1 MMNTITEIIT
11 GTPSPPLRIIAPNGA
26 PMKKNILV
34 FPCGSEIALEV
45 YRAVNHST
53 HFNLIGANSI
63 DDHGQ
68 FVFENYIGGLPFI
81 TDPDFLEKFGQVI
94 RENNIDAVYPAMD
107 SVIELLKNNEDLLG
121 CKVVSSPI
129 ETTQI
134 CLSKSKTYKVLE
146 NVVKV
151 PKTFTADEL
160 VIAGEPFPVFAK
172 PDIGYG
178 SRGAKKISSV
188 EDLKAHLA
196 LYPSCI
202 LSEFLP
208 GKEYTVDCFT
218 NSNGKLLFAAARER
232 CRIMNGISVNTKP
245 VKENA
250 EEFMDFAQ
258 KINETIKFQG
268 AWFYQVKR
276 DANGSLTLL
285 EIASRFGGSSS
296 LFRAQGI
303 NFALMSLFD
312 AFDIPVSVLRNG
324 YDVIMDRALDNKYKL
339 DLKYSEVFVDFDD
352 CIYLEKK
359 FVNDAL
365 MAFLYRCVN
374 NGIKVTLLSR
384 HDDEKLGKLDEL
396 LDKLRIRQVFDRI
409 IHLNPSQKKIDFID
423 NTDSI
428 FIDDSF
434 AERKAVADKFNIP
447 VFSLDMIEA
456 L

>member
-1 MMNTITEIIT
+1 MAN
-11 GTPSPPLRIIAPNGA
+11 
-26 PMKKNILV
+26 KKNILV

-45 YRAVNHST
+45 YRSVKNST
-53 HFNLIGANSI
+53 HFNLIGASSV
-63 DDHGQ
+63 DDHGK

-81 TDPDFLEKFGQVI
+81 TAPEFIPAIKKVVAD
-94 RENNIDAVYPAMD
+94 NAIDAIYPAMD
-107 SVIELLKNNEDLLG
+107 AVIEILKKNENEIG
-121 CKVVSSPI
+121 CKVIASDV

-134 CLSKSKTYKVLE
+134 CLSKTKTYKALGGT
-146 NVVKV
+146 VKIPRILSAYKLLQV
-151 PKTFTADEL
+151 GDSA
-160 VIAGEPFPVFAK
+160 FPIFAK

-178 SRGAKKISSV
+178 SRGAKKITSV
-188 EDLKAHLA
+188 EDLKAHMDQ
-196 LYPSCI
+196 YPSCI

-208 GKEYTVDCFT
+208 G
-218 NSNGKLLFAAARER
+218 ER
-232 CRIMNGISVNTKP
+232 SRIMNGISVNTKP

-250 EEFMDFAQ
+250 EEFEDFAK
-258 KINETIKFQG
+258 KINGAIKFRG

-276 DANGSLTLL
+276 NVDGELTLL
-285 EIASRFGGSSS
+285 EVASRFGGSSS

-312 AFDIPVSVLRNG
+312 AFGIPVSILRND
-324 YDVIMDRALDNKYKL
+324 YDVEMDRALDNKYKL
-339 DLKYSEVFVDFDD
+339 SLKYGEVFVDFDD
-352 CIYLEKK
+352 CVYLEKQ

-384 HDDEKLGKLDEL
+384 HDDEKLGKLDDL

-409 IHLNPSQKKIDFID
+409 IHLDPSQKKIDFID

-434 AERKAVADKFNIP
+434 AERKAVADKFHIP
-447 VFSLDMIEA
+447 VFSLDMVEA

>member
-1 MMNTITEIIT
+1 
-11 GTPSPPLRIIAPNGA
+11 
-26 PMKKNILV
+26 MKKNILV

-81 TDPDFLEKFGQVI
+81 TAPDFLEKFGQVI

-134 CLSKSKTYKVLE
+134 CLSKSRTYKVLE
-146 NVVKV
+146 NIVKV
-151 PKTFTADEL
+151 PKTYTANEL
-160 VIAGEPFPVFAK
+160 VKAGGPFPVFAK

-178 SRGAKKISSV
+178 SRGAKKVSSV

-312 AFDIPVSVLRNG
+312 AFDIPVSILRNG
-324 YDVIMDRALDNKYKL
+324 YDVVMDRALDNKYKL
-339 DLKYSEVFVDFDD
+339 DLKYSEVFIDFDD

-359 FVNDAL
+359 FVNDAM

-374 NGIKVTLLSR
+374 KGIKVTLLSR

-409 IHLNPSQKKIDFID
+409 IHLNPSQKKIDSID

>member
-1 MMNTITEIIT
+1 
-11 GTPSPPLRIIAPNGA
+11 
-26 PMKKNILV
+26 MKKNILV

-81 TDPDFLEKFGQVI
+81 TDPDFLEKFRQVV
-94 RENNIDAVYPAMD
+94 RDNNIDAVYPAMD
-107 SVIELLKNNEDLLG
+107 AVIELLKSNEDFLG

-208 GKEYTVDCFT
+208 GKEYTVDCF
-218 NSNGKLLFAAARER
+218 SSHNGDLLFAAARER

-250 EEFMDFAQ
+250 EEFMEFA
-258 KINETIKFQG
+258 KRINSAIKFNG

-324 YDVIMDRALDNKYKL
+324 YDVVMDRALDNKYKL

-409 IHLNPSQKKIDFID
+409 IHLNPSQKKIDSID

>member
-1 MMNTITEIIT
+1 
-11 GTPSPPLRIIAPNGA
+11 
-26 PMKKNILV
+26 MKKNILV

-81 TDPDFLEKFGQVI
+81 TAPDFLEKFGQVI

-134 CLSKSKTYKVLE
+134 CLSKSRTYKVLE
-146 NVVKV
+146 NIVKV
-151 PKTFTADEL
+151 PKTYTANEL
-160 VIAGEPFPVFAK
+160 VKAGGPFPVFAK

-188 EDLKAHLA
+188 EDLKAHLD

-312 AFDIPVSVLRNG
+312 AFDIPVSILRNG
-324 YDVIMDRALDNKYKL
+324 YDVVMDRALDNKYKL
-339 DLKYSEVFVDFDD
+339 DLKYSEVFIDFDD

-359 FVNDAL
+359 FVNDAM

-374 NGIKVTLLSR
+374 KGIKVTLLSR

-409 IHLNPSQKKIDFID
+409 IHLNPSQKKIDSID

>member
-1 MMNTITEIIT
+1 
-11 GTPSPPLRIIAPNGA
+11 
-26 PMKKNILV
+26 MKKNILV

-63 DDHGQ
+63 EDHGQ

-81 TDPDFLEKFGQVI
+81 TAPDFLEKFRQVI

-146 NVVKV
+146 NIVKV
-151 PKTFTADEL
+151 PKTYTVNEL
-160 VIAGEPFPVFAK
+160 VKAGGPFPVFAK

-196 LYPSCI
+196 MYPSCI

-218 NSNGKLLFAAARER
+218 SSNRKLLFAAARER

-245 VKENA
+245 VKGNA

-312 AFDIPVSVLRNG
+312 AFDIPVSILRNG
-324 YDVIMDRALDNKYKL
+324 YNVVMDRALDNKYKL
-339 DLKYSEVFVDFDD
+339 DLKYSEVFIDFDD

-359 FVNDAL
+359 FVNDAM

-374 NGIKVTLLSR
+374 KGIKVTLLSR

-409 IHLNPSQKKIDFID
+409 IHLNPSQKKIDSID

>member
-1 MMNTITEIIT
+1 
-11 GTPSPPLRIIAPNGA
+11 
-26 PMKKNILV
+26 MKKNILV

-63 DDHGQ
+63 EDHGQ

-81 TDPDFLEKFGQVI
+81 TAPDFLEKFRQII
-94 RENNIDAVYPAMD
+94 RENNIDAIYPAMD
-107 SVIELLKNNEDLLG
+107 TVIELLKSNEDFFG

-146 NVVKV
+146 DVVKV
-151 PKTFTADEL
+151 PRTYTANEL
-160 VIAGEPFPVFAK
+160 VKAGGMFPVFAK

-178 SRGAKKISSV
+178 SRGAKKISSI

-208 GKEYTVDCFT
+208 GKEYTVDCFS
-218 NSNGKLLFAAARER
+218 SNNGNLLFAAARER

-276 DANGSLTLL
+276 DANGNLTLL
-285 EIASRFGGSSS
+285 EVASRFGGSSS

-312 AFDIPVSVLRNG
+312 AFDIPVSILRNG
-324 YDVIMDRALDNKYKL
+324 YDVVMDRALDNKYKL

-374 NGIKVTLLSR
+374 KGIKVTLLSR

-409 IHLNPSQKKIDFID
+409 IHLNPIQKKIDFID

-434 AERKAVADKFNIP
+434 TERKAVADKFNIP

>member
-1 MMNTITEIIT
+1 
-11 GTPSPPLRIIAPNGA
+11 
-26 PMKKNILV
+26 MKKNILV

-81 TDPDFLEKFGQVI
+81 TDPDFLEKFRQVV
-94 RENNIDAVYPAMD
+94 RDNNIDAVYPAMD
-107 SVIELLKNNEDLLG
+107 AVIELLKSNEDFLG

-160 VIAGEPFPVFAK
+160 VMAGEPFPVFAK

-208 GKEYTVDCFT
+208 GKEYTVDCF
-218 NSNGKLLFAAARER
+218 SSHNGDLLFAAARER

-250 EEFMDFAQ
+250 EEFMDFA
-258 KINETIKFQG
+258 KRINSAIKFNG

-324 YDVIMDRALDNKYKL
+324 YDVVMDRALDNKYKL

-409 IHLNPSQKKIDFID
+409 IHLNPSQKKIDSID

>member
-1 MMNTITEIIT
+1 
-11 GTPSPPLRIIAPNGA
+11 
-26 PMKKNILV
+26 MKKNILV

-81 TDPDFLEKFGQVI
+81 TDPDFLEKFRQVV
-94 RENNIDAVYPAMD
+94 RDNNIDAVYPAMD
-107 SVIELLKNNEDLLG
+107 AVIELLKSNEDFLG

-146 NVVKV
+146 NIVKV
-151 PKTFTADEL
+151 PKTYTANEL
-160 VIAGEPFPVFAK
+160 VKAGEPFPVFAK

-208 GKEYTVDCFT
+208 GKEYTVDCF
-218 NSNGKLLFAAARER
+218 SSHNGDLLFAAARER

-250 EEFMDFAQ
+250 EEFVEFA
-258 KINETIKFQG
+258 KRINSAIKFNG

-276 DANGSLTLL
+276 DANGNLTLL
-285 EIASRFGGSSS
+285 EVASRFGGSSS

-409 IHLNPSQKKIDFID
+409 IHLNPSQKKIDSID

>member
-1 MMNTITEIIT
+1 
-11 GTPSPPLRIIAPNGA
+11 
-26 PMKKNILV
+26 MKKNILV

-81 TDPDFLEKFGQVI
+81 TAPDFLEKFGQVI

-134 CLSKSKTYKVLE
+134 CLSKSRTYKVLE
-146 NVVKV
+146 NIVKV
-151 PKTFTADEL
+151 PKTYTANEL
-160 VIAGEPFPVFAK
+160 VKAGGPFPVFAK

-245 VKENA
+245 VKGNA

-324 YDVIMDRALDNKYKL
+324 YDVVMDRALDNKYKL
-339 DLKYSEVFVDFDD
+339 DLKYSEVFIDFDD

-359 FVNDAL
+359 FVNDAM

-374 NGIKVTLLSR
+374 KGIKVTLLSR

-409 IHLNPSQKKIDFID
+409 IHLNPSQKKIDSID

>member
-1 MMNTITEIIT
+1 
-11 GTPSPPLRIIAPNGA
+11 
-26 PMKKNILV
+26 MKKNILV

-63 DDHGQ
+63 EDHGQ

-81 TDPDFLEKFGQVI
+81 TAPDFLEKFRQII
-94 RENNIDAVYPAMD
+94 RENNIDAIYPAMD
-107 SVIELLKNNEDLLG
+107 TVIELLKSNEDFFG

-146 NVVKV
+146 DVVKV
-151 PKTFTADEL
+151 PRTYTANEL
-160 VIAGEPFPVFAK
+160 VKAGGMFPVFAK

-178 SRGAKKISSV
+178 SRGAKKISSI

-208 GKEYTVDCFT
+208 GKEYTVDCFS
-218 NSNGKLLFAAARER
+218 SNNGNLLFAAARER

-276 DANGSLTLL
+276 DANGNLTLL
-285 EIASRFGGSSS
+285 EVASRFGGSSS

-312 AFDIPVSVLRNG
+312 AFDIPVSILRNG
-324 YDVIMDRALDNKYKL
+324 YDVVMDRALDNKYKL

-365 MAFLYRCVN
+365 MAFLYRCMN
-374 NGIKVTLLSR
+374 KGIKVTLLSR

-409 IHLNPSQKKIDFID
+409 IHLNPSQKKIDSID

>member
-1 MMNTITEIIT
+1 
-11 GTPSPPLRIIAPNGA
+11 
-26 PMKKNILV
+26 MKKNILV

-63 DDHGQ
+63 EDHGQ

-81 TDPDFLEKFGQVI
+81 TAPDFLEKFRQVI

-146 NVVKV
+146 NIVKV
-151 PKTFTADEL
+151 PKTYTVNEL
-160 VIAGEPFPVFAK
+160 VKAGGPFPVFAK

-196 LYPSCI
+196 MYPSCI

-218 NSNGKLLFAAARER
+218 SSNRKLLFAAARER

-276 DANGSLTLL
+276 DANGKLTLL

-409 IHLNPSQKKIDFID
+409 IHLNPSQKKIDSID

>member
-1 MMNTITEIIT
+1 
-11 GTPSPPLRIIAPNGA
+11 
-26 PMKKNILV
+26 MKKNILV

-63 DDHGQ
+63 EDHGQ
-68 FVFENYIGGLPFI
+68 FVFENYIGDLPFI
-81 TDPDFLEKFGQVI
+81 TSPDFLEKFRQVI
-94 RENNIDAVYPAMD
+94 RDNRIDAVYPAMD
-107 SVIELLKNNEDLLG
+107 AVIELLKSNEDFLG

-151 PKTFTADEL
+151 PKTFIANEL
-160 VIAGEPFPVFAK
+160 VIAGKPFPVFAK

-188 EDLKAHLA
+188 EDLKAHLD

-208 GKEYTVDCFT
+208 GKEYTVDCF
-218 NSNGKLLFAAARER
+218 SSHNGELLFAAARER

-245 VKENA
+245 VKESA
-250 EEFMDFAQ
+250 EEFEEFAK
-258 KINETIKFQG
+258 KINSAIKFSG
-268 AWFYQVKR
+268 AWFFQVKR
-276 DANGSLTLL
+276 DENGELTLL
-285 EIASRFGGSSS
+285 EVASRFGGSSS

-312 AFDIPVSVLRNG
+312 AFDIPVSILRNG

-339 DLKYSEVFVDFDD
+339 NLKYSEVFVDFDD
-352 CIYLEKK
+352 CIYLEKQ

-374 NGIKVTLLSR
+374 KGIKVSLLSR

-409 IHLNPSQKKIDFID
+409 IHLDPSQKKIDFID

-434 AERKAVADKFNIP
+434 AERKAIANKFNIP

>member
-1 MMNTITEIIT
+1 MAN
-11 GTPSPPLRIIAPNGA
+11 
-26 PMKKNILV
+26 KKNILV

-45 YRAVNHST
+45 YRSVKNST
-53 HFNLIGANSI
+53 HFNLIGASSV
-63 DDHGQ
+63 DDHGK
-68 FVFENYIGGLPFI
+68 FVFENYVGGLPFI
-81 TDPDFLEKFGQVI
+81 TAPDFIPAIKKVVSD
-94 RENNIDAVYPAMD
+94 NAVDAIYPAMD
-107 SVIELLKNNEDLLG
+107 AVIEILKKNEDEIG
-121 CKVVSSPI
+121 CKVIAPDA

-134 CLSKSKTYKVLE
+134 CLSKSRTYKALE
-146 NVVKV
+146 GIVKT
-151 PKTFTADEL
+151 PKTFAAADL
-160 VIAGEPFPVFAK
+160 FKAGESAFPVFAK

-178 SRGAKKISSV
+178 SRGAKKITSV
-188 EDLKAHLA
+188 EDLKAHMDQ
-196 LYPSCI
+196 YPSCI

-218 NSNGKLLFAAARER
+218 ASNGELLFAAARER

-250 EEFMDFAQ
+250 EEFEEFAK
-258 KINETIKFQG
+258 KINGVIKFKG

-276 DANGSLTLL
+276 DATGELTLM
-285 EIASRFGGSSS
+285 EVASRFGGSSS

-303 NFALMSLFD
+303 NFALMSIFD
-312 AFDIPVSVLRNG
+312 AFGIPVAILRNG
-324 YDVIMDRALDNKYKL
+324 YDVEMDRALDNRYKLGLKYK
-339 DLKYSEVFVDFDD
+339 EVFVDFDD
-352 CIYLEKK
+352 CIYLEKQ

-384 HDDEKLGKLDEL
+384 HDDVKLGKLDDL
-396 LDKLRIRQVFDRI
+396 LDNLRIRQVFDRI
-409 IHLNPSQKKIDFID
+409 IHLDPSQKKIDFID

-434 AERKAVADKFNIP
+434 AERKAVADKFHIP
-447 VFSLDMIEA
+447 VFSLDMVEA

>member
-1 MMNTITEIIT
+1 
-11 GTPSPPLRIIAPNGA
+11 
-26 PMKKNILV
+26 MKKNILV

-81 TDPDFLEKFGQVI
+81 TAPDFLEKFGQVI

-134 CLSKSKTYKVLE
+134 CLSKSRTYKVLE
-146 NVVKV
+146 NIVKV
-151 PKTFTADEL
+151 PKTYTANEL
-160 VIAGEPFPVFAK
+160 VKAGGPFPVFAK

-208 GKEYTVDCFT
+208 GKEYTVDCF
-218 NSNGKLLFAAARER
+218 SSHNGDLLFAAARER

-312 AFDIPVSVLRNG
+312 AFDIPVSILRNG
-324 YDVIMDRALDNKYKL
+324 YDVVMDRALDNKYKL
-339 DLKYSEVFVDFDD
+339 DLKYSEVFIDFDD

-359 FVNDAL
+359 FVNDAM

-374 NGIKVTLLSR
+374 KGIKVTLLSR

-409 IHLNPSQKKIDFID
+409 IHLNPSQKKIDSID

>member
-1 MMNTITEIIT
+1 
-11 GTPSPPLRIIAPNGA
+11 
-26 PMKKNILV
+26 MKKNILV

-81 TDPDFLEKFGQVI
+81 TAPDFLEKFGQVI

-134 CLSKSKTYKVLE
+134 CLSKSRTYKVLE
-146 NVVKV
+146 NIVKV
-151 PKTFTADEL
+151 PKTYTANEL
-160 VIAGEPFPVFAK
+160 VKAGGPFPVFAK

-312 AFDIPVSVLRNG
+312 AFDIPVSILRNG
-324 YDVIMDRALDNKYKL
+324 YDVVMDRALDNKYKL
-339 DLKYSEVFVDFDD
+339 DLKYSEVFIDFDD

-374 NGIKVTLLSR
+374 KGIKVTLLSR

-409 IHLNPSQKKIDFID
+409 IHLNPSQKKIDSID

>member
-1 MMNTITEIIT
+1 
-11 GTPSPPLRIIAPNGA
+11 
-26 PMKKNILV
+26 MKKNILV

-63 DDHGQ
+63 EDHGQ

-81 TDPDFLEKFGQVI
+81 TAPDFLEKFGQVI

-134 CLSKSKTYKVLE
+134 CLSKSRTYKVLE
-146 NVVKV
+146 NIVKV
-151 PKTFTADEL
+151 PKTYTANEL
-160 VIAGEPFPVFAK
+160 VKAGGPFPVFAK

-245 VKENA
+245 VKGNA

-324 YDVIMDRALDNKYKL
+324 YDVVMDRALDNKYKL

-359 FVNDAL
+359 FVNDAM

-409 IHLNPSQKKIDFID
+409 IHLNPSQKKIDSID

>member
-1 MMNTITEIIT
+1 
-11 GTPSPPLRIIAPNGA
+11 
-26 PMKKNILV
+26 MKKNILV

-63 DDHGQ
+63 EDHGQ

-81 TDPDFLEKFGQVI
+81 TAPDFLEKFRQII
-94 RENNIDAVYPAMD
+94 RENNIDAIYPAMD
-107 SVIELLKNNEDLLG
+107 TVIELLKSNEDFFG

-146 NVVKV
+146 DVVKV
-151 PKTFTADEL
+151 PRTYTANEL
-160 VIAGEPFPVFAK
+160 VKAGGMFPVFAK

-178 SRGAKKISSV
+178 SRGAKKISSI

-208 GKEYTVDCFT
+208 GKEYTVDCFS
-218 NSNGKLLFAAARER
+218 SNNGNLLFAAARER

-276 DANGSLTLL
+276 DANGNLTLL
-285 EIASRFGGSSS
+285 EVASRFGGSSS

-312 AFDIPVSVLRNG
+312 AFDIPVSILRNG
-324 YDVIMDRALDNKYKL
+324 YDVVMDRALDNKYKL

-365 MAFLYRCVN
+365 MAFLYRCMN
-374 NGIKVTLLSR
+374 KGIKVTLLSR
-384 HDDEKLGKLDEL
+384 HDDEKFGKLDEL

-409 IHLNPSQKKIDFID
+409 IHLNPSQKKIDSID

>member
-1 MMNTITEIIT
+1 
-11 GTPSPPLRIIAPNGA
+11 
-26 PMKKNILV
+26 MKKNILV

-81 TDPDFLEKFGQVI
+81 TAPDFLEKFGQVI

-134 CLSKSKTYKVLE
+134 CLSKSRTYKVLE
-146 NVVKV
+146 NIVKV
-151 PKTFTADEL
+151 PKTYTAYEL
-160 VIAGEPFPVFAK
+160 VKAGGPFPVFAK

-258 KINETIKFQG
+258 KINEAIKFQG

-312 AFDIPVSVLRNG
+312 AFDIPVSILRNG
-324 YDVIMDRALDNKYKL
+324 YDVVMDRALDNKYKL
-339 DLKYSEVFVDFDD
+339 DLKYSEVFIDFDD
-352 CIYLEKK
+352 CIYLEKE
-359 FVNDAL
+359 FVNDAM

-374 NGIKVTLLSR
+374 KGIKVTLLSR

-409 IHLNPSQKKIDFID
+409 IHLNPSQKKIDSID

>member
-1 MMNTITEIIT
+1 M
-11 GTPSPPLRIIAPNGA
+11 AK
-26 PMKKNILV
+26 KKNILV

-45 YRAVNHST
+45 YRSVKNST
-53 HFNLIGANSI
+53 HFNLIGASSVN
-63 DDHGQ
+63 DHGK
-68 FVFENYIGGLPFI
+68 FVFENYIDGLPFI
-81 TDPDFLEKFGQVI
+81 TSPDFIPAIKKIVSDYG
-94 RENNIDAVYPAMD
+94 IDAIYPAMD
-107 SVIELLKNNEDLLG
+107 AVIEILKKNESEIG
-121 CKVVSSPI
+121 CKVVAPEV

-134 CLSKSKTYKVLE
+134 CLSKSKTYKALE
-146 NVVKV
+146 GFVKT
-151 PKTFTADEL
+151 PRTFSATEL
-160 VIAGEPFPVFAK
+160 LQAGESAFPVFAK

-178 SRGAKKISSV
+178 SRGAKKITST
-188 EDLKAHLA
+188 EDLKAHLE

-202 LSEFLP
+202 FSEFLP

-218 NSNGKLLFAAARER
+218 ARNGELLFAAARER

-250 EEFMDFAQ
+250 EEFVEFAK
-258 KINETIKFQG
+258 KINSAIKFNG

-276 DANGSLTLL
+276 DTHGKLTLM
-285 EIASRFGGSSS
+285 EVASRFGGSSS
-296 LFRAQGI
+296 LVRAQGI

-312 AFDIPVSVLRNG
+312 AFGISVAILRNN
-324 YDVIMDRALDNKYKL
+324 YDVEMDRALDNKYKL

-352 CIYLEKK
+352 CIYLEKQ

-365 MAFLYRCVN
+365 MAYLCRCIN
-374 NGIKVTLLSR
+374 KGIKVTLLSR
-384 HDDEKLGKLDEL
+384 HDDAKLGKLDDL

-409 IHLNPSQKKIDFID
+409 IHLPPSEKKIDAID

-434 AERKAVADKFNIP
+434 AERKAITDKFHIP
-447 VFSLDMIEA
+447 VFSLDMVET

>member
-1 MMNTITEIIT
+1 
-11 GTPSPPLRIIAPNGA
+11 
-26 PMKKNILV
+26 MKKNILV

-81 TDPDFLEKFGQVI
+81 TAPDFLEKFGQVI

-134 CLSKSKTYKVLE
+134 CLSKSRTYKVLE
-146 NVVKV
+146 NIVKV
-151 PKTFTADEL
+151 PKTYTANEL
-160 VIAGEPFPVFAK
+160 VKAGGPFPVFAK

-196 LYPSCI
+196 MYPSCI

-285 EIASRFGGSSS
+285 EVASRFGGSSS

-312 AFDIPVSVLRNG
+312 AFDIPVSILRNG
-324 YDVIMDRALDNKYKL
+324 YDVVMDRALDNKYKL

-359 FVNDAL
+359 FVNDAM

-374 NGIKVTLLSR
+374 KGIKVTLLSR

-409 IHLNPSQKKIDFID
+409 IHLNPSQKKIDSID

>member
-1 MMNTITEIIT
+1 
-11 GTPSPPLRIIAPNGA
+11 
-26 PMKKNILV
+26 MKKNILV

-63 DDHGQ
+63 EDHGQ

-81 TDPDFLEKFGQVI
+81 TAPDFLEKFRQII
-94 RENNIDAVYPAMD
+94 RENNIDAIYPAMD
-107 SVIELLKNNEDLLG
+107 TVIELLKSNEDFFS

-146 NVVKV
+146 DVVKV
-151 PKTFTADEL
+151 PRTYTANEL
-160 VIAGEPFPVFAK
+160 VKAGGMFPVFAK

-178 SRGAKKISSV
+178 SRGAKKISSI

-208 GKEYTVDCFT
+208 GKEYTVDCFS
-218 NSNGKLLFAAARER
+218 SNNGNLLFAAARER

-276 DANGSLTLL
+276 DANGNLTLL
-285 EIASRFGGSSS
+285 EVASRFGGSSS

-312 AFDIPVSVLRNG
+312 AFDIPVSILRNG
-324 YDVIMDRALDNKYKL
+324 YDVVMDRALDNKYKL

-365 MAFLYRCVN
+365 MAFLYRCIN
-374 NGIKVTLLSR
+374 KGIKVTLLSR

-409 IHLNPSQKKIDFID
+409 IHLNPSQKKIDSID

>member
-1 MMNTITEIIT
+1 
-11 GTPSPPLRIIAPNGA
+11 
-26 PMKKNILV
+26 MKKNILV

-63 DDHGQ
+63 EDHGQ

-81 TDPDFLEKFGQVI
+81 TAPDFLEKFRQII
-94 RENNIDAVYPAMD
+94 RENNIDAIYPAMD
-107 SVIELLKNNEDLLG
+107 TVIELLKSNEDFFG

-146 NVVKV
+146 DVVKV
-151 PKTFTADEL
+151 PRTYTANEL
-160 VIAGEPFPVFAK
+160 VKAGGMFPVFAK

-178 SRGAKKISSV
+178 SRGAKKISSI

-208 GKEYTVDCFT
+208 GKEYTVDCF
-218 NSNGKLLFAAARER
+218 SSHNGDLLFAAARER

-276 DANGSLTLL
+276 DANGNLTLL

-312 AFDIPVSVLRNG
+312 AFDIPVSILRNG
-324 YDVIMDRALDNKYKL
+324 YDVVMDRALDNKYKL

-365 MAFLYRCVN
+365 MAFLYRCMN
-374 NGIKVTLLSR
+374 KGIKVTLLSR

-409 IHLNPSQKKIDFID
+409 IHLNPSQKKIDSID